1 MGVRLTGFVINHQ
14 GMASEPYY
22 VIKEVNSKL
31 YMQLAYGYSYEE
43 GSFGLNGFDEN
54 EGTYKIVDYSDI
66 QELEYVIDETGAK
79 SGDGFNKSVS
89 RRFVLDSGDS
99 YTLYMEF
106 SDGTTVNVYGYNT
119 YPNGFDILRGKVLE
133 IFRKLNIC

>member
-14 GMASEPYY
+14 GMAREPYY
-22 VIKEVNSKL
+22 VIKEVDSKL
-31 YMQLAYGYSYEE
+31 YMQLAYGDSYEE

-54 EGTYKIVDYSDI
+54 EGPYKIVDYSDI

-79 SGDGFNKSVS
+79 SWD
-89 RRFVLDSGDS
+89 
-99 YTLYMEF
+99 
-106 SDGTTVNVYGYNT
+106 
-119 YPNGFDILRGKVLE
+119 GFDILRGKVLE